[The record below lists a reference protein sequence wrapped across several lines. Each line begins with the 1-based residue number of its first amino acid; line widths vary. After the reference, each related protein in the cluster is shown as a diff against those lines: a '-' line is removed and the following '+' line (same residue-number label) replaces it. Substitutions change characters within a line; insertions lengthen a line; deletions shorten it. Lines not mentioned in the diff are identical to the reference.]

1 MGHSR
6 EGKADHLL
14 MAIPGTDSTSK
25 LSPCETLTF
34 QPSQLLLG
42 ANNVDLE
49 KIFIT
54 LKLLLVVA
62 DVP

>member
-1 MGHSR
+1 MRHSR

-14 MAIPGTDSTSK
+14 MAVPGTDSTSK

-34 QPSQLLLG
+34 QPSQLTLG
-42 ANNVDLE
+42 ANNIDLK
-49 KIFIT
+49 KILIT
-54 LKLLLVVA
+54 MKLLVVA